1 MLDVGLVAYDE
12 DRQGEAGCENRD
24 GGEPPEEGV
33 QKRMVVESV
42 ITVLC
47 GVGLY
52 ASLFMLGKA
61 RRAARGELREP
72 SVLQTPRAHLFG
84 GLSNALLG
92 ACYYPA
98 LAIVTWLSLGRA
110 FALFVFAIVLVAAA
124 VSVVLGYSLLFVT
137 RRPCAYCWTSH
148 AINALL
154 VILFAL
160 HLRPS
165 L

>member
-1 MLDVGLVAYDE
+1 MFTHYHVGLWVPEVGGAIDP
-12 DRQGEAGCENRD
+12 GSEAHDLVMN
-24 GGEPPEEGV
+24 
-33 QKRMVVESV
+33 
-42 ITVLC
+42 
-47 GVGLY
+47 
-52 ASLFMLGKA
+52 
-61 RRAARGELREP
+61 
-72 SVLQTPRAHLFG
+72 LFG

-137 RRPCAYCWTSH
+137 RRPCAYCWPSH